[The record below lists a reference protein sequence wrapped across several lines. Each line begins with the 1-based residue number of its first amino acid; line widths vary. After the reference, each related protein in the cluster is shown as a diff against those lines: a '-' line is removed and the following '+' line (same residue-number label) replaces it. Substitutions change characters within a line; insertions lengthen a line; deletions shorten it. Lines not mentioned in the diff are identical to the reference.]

1 MIGIDLKIYRKE
13 EGFTLI
19 ELMIVIIIIGVLAT
33 IAIPRY
39 FEAARKAKESEAPI
53 MLKQVHNLMHA
64 YFHEHDTYLGATL
77 ANIGFAQQS
86 LVTAGGP
93 AKYTI
98 ALGAL
103 TATTYTA
110 TATAVVDFDNDA
122 VMNVWAISDNGTAVI
137 LAETTPD

>member
-1 MIGIDLKIYRKE
+1 
-13 EGFTLI
+13 
-19 ELMIVIIIIGVLAT
+19 
-33 IAIPRY
+33 
-39 FEAARKAKESEAPI
+39 

-77 ANIGFAQQS
+77 ANIGFVQQS